1 MHIVTTSSQIINC
14 IPRANTLSVTLELR
28 DEQSRVTTSKAITGT
43 LNGNYVQYNLDFIC
57 TEGNYYTI
65 ILKDG
70 TNTLYRGMV
79 FCTNQTDLDA
89 YKLTEGE
96 YTSPSTNNEYIFNG

>member
-28 DEQSRVTTSKAITGT
+28 DEQTREVTTKAITGT
-43 LNGNYVQYNLDFIC
+43 INGNYVQFDLSFSC

-65 ILKDG
+65 TLKDG
-70 TNTLYRGMV
+70 SNTLYRGMV